1 ESVQVGASGGYPVYF
16 DFVKVNV
23 RPRRGRTGGLRFP
36 RLCTATANRCDMRVT
51 VRQGSAL
58 VGRRSAVLFKRDAE
72 GVIVVAAHKTIRR
85 GSLLD
90 VSISGA
96 VYQANYP
103 GGRTKRVTG
112 SWRVRL

>member
-1 ESVQVGASGGYPVYF
+1 MAVGAGGFPPYY
-16 DFVKVNV
+16 DTAKLDV

-36 RLCTATANRCDMRVT
+36 WLCKATANRCDMRVT

-58 VGRRSAVLFKRDAE
+58 AGRRSAVLFRRDAE
-72 GVIVVAAHKTIRR
+72 GVIVVAPHKTIRR
-85 GSLLD
+85 GSLLA

-103 GGRTKRVTG
+103 GGRTQRVTA